1 MLWEPGDE
9 RNENREM
16 DDEIAKG
23 MSTVKLTY
31 ELFELQ

>member
-9 RNENREM
+9 RNEKREM

-23 MSTVKLTY
+23 MTIVKLM
-31 ELFELQ
+31 